1 MNSVQTNAPPLPP
14 EFFGSPAA
22 ADPSGE
28 ETGFSSALTGF
39 PAASVGP
46 IVSSKDGTTGTPS
59 GVGPAGGGVTGNA
72 STSTGGSGAATSA
85 APLAGAGDPPDP
97 AIDNSSFQS
106 SPDELKKLAPLVQ
119 GLPPGQQDAA
129 EKALNRPIVA
139 AKMLKDGTPDQKK
152 AAQAYFDKNPAL
164 KIALDTAAHGGKP
177 DGDTSSHDLSAFIGN
192 MEKQQGKSA
201 DTVSQYQKDHPTAD
215 GQSLQL
221 VRQAALL
228 QAYMPVIQGNSLD
241 KDGKVGKYLTQ
252 DGLKA
257 VLGDAGLPSAV
268 QGAASTF
275 SQPGM
280 FNLLDQGGM
289 QGHDLATHNA
299 DGNVSEGNITDWV
312 KKQAPTTGG
321 QFASTIGDAATRG
334 AVAGVDTSK
343 LNEDVFANPQN
354 YTGAQKAAV
363 LVQLQDKQ
371 QQLEAGSDLKK
382 NDKTNAAIGKD
393 ISQLSGD
400 QDVQSYLA
408 QQVPSE
414 EKQIVGSDP
423 SLSRAVSRTY
433 QDDVLSGKML
443 QGGLSAVSKN
453 NADSKNPKQT
463 DGSAVSDFGAQT
475 QLDADLSDNQT
486 ATAQQ
491 IVGGNVNLTSQLQG
505 DYARDFSKGG
515 ELQQLQGEKKADLGT
530 SLQTTQGD
538 EQSFENVLDPGFV
551 QTQRPEY
558 ASAMSDAAIRDS
570 GSGKAVVSALKNG
583 GKADTTEI
591 AQSIAAVDPN
601 QLYGSS
607 RTGLTAS
614 DTQALVSSFLKQLDN
629 GSSVHDACAKFNP
642 GSSQFDGGA
651 CDGAVMAK
659 LQSNPAAAQG
669 VQMMLQSMAAGA
681 LGVQAPAGATGGGT
695 SASGPGLADAGGPTS
710 GYGTAANVV
719 PDGSGAAG
727 GGQTQTDASYVA
739 SVPTSDTGSAA
750 SAAGGSAGG
759 SSQAASSTTGGGS
772 GTPDAAVLAAQ
783 PKLSAAEVSQQD
795 AMYAGMGIGAAGML
809 SMPAGYLNTK
819 YWNGQ
824 GANSGNAGAE
834 TARDV
839 NASRISMAG
848 EVAGGVGGVIGAA
861 TMLPDVSAMLKNG
874 ETTQAALAIGMSTRG
889 IIQGGALAA
898 NLGDMAA
905 RRAGMTGTAV
915 ESFDRS
921 WSGKAGQWAVQNEAK
936 DIGGRWA
943 GNIVSRT
950 AAKAAGTLAEKI
962 VPQRGGT
969 LGAEAGIRSA
979 QAASEAGGKAA
990 GEAGGRIAGEV
1001 AGRVVGMA
1009 AAEAVGAAV
1018 PVVGWIADAAMGIG
1032 MIGELIAQAVKKA
1045 HEKKEMAHTVN
1056 PTLKQ
1061 YGIPDV

>member
-14 EFFGSPAA
+14 DFYGSSTT

-39 PAASVGP
+39 PAAA
-46 IVSSKDGTTGTPS
+46 
-59 GVGPAGGGVTGNA
+59 VGPAGGGVGNNA
-72 STSTGGSGAATSA
+72 STSTAGSSAATSTA
-85 APLAGAGDPPDP
+85 LSTGAGDPPDP
-97 AIDNSSFQS
+97 AIDDSSFQS
-106 SPDELKKLAPLVQ
+106 SPDDLKKLAPLVQ
-119 GLPPGQQDAA
+119 GLPPSQQDAA
-129 EKALNRPIVA
+129 EKAMNRPIVA

-152 AAQAYFDKNPAL
+152 AAQGYFDKNPAL
-164 KIALDTAAHGGKP
+164 KTALDTAAHGGKA

-201 DTVSQYQKDHPTAD
+201 NTVSQYQKDHPTAD

-221 VRQAALL
+221 VRQSALL
-228 QAYMPVIQGNSLD
+228 QAYMPVIQANSPD
-241 KDGKVGKYLTQ
+241 KDGKVGKYMTQ

-257 VLGDAGLPSAV
+257 VLGDAGLPSVV

-280 FNLLDQGGM
+280 FNLLDQGGLE
-289 QGHDLATHNA
+289 GHDLATHNA
-299 DGNVSEGNITDWV
+299 DGNVSEDNITNWV

-321 QFASTIGDAATRG
+321 QFASTVSDAATRG

-354 YTGAQKAAV
+354 YTGSQKAAV

-371 QQLEAGSDLKK
+371 QQLQAGSDLKK
-382 NDKTNAAIGKD
+382 NDKTNAAISKD
-393 ISQLSGD
+393 ISQLSDD
-400 QDVQSYLA
+400 QDVQTYLA
-408 QQVPSE
+408 QEIPSE

-423 SLSRAVSRTY
+423 SLSQAVSRTY

-463 DGSAVSDFGAQT
+463 DGSAVSDFETQT

-505 DYARDFSKGG
+505 DYQRDFSQGG
-515 ELQQLQGEKKADLGT
+515 ELKQLQGEKDAVLGT

-538 EQSFENVLDPGFV
+538 EQSFESVLDPGFV
-551 QTQRPEY
+551 QSQSPQY
-558 ASAMSDAAIRDS
+558 ASSMSEAATQDP

-607 RTGLTAS
+607 QTGLTAS
-614 DTQALVSSFLKQLDN
+614 DTQALVSSFLKQLDS
-629 GSSVHDACAKFNP
+629 GSSVQSACAKFDP
-642 GSSQFDGGA
+642 GSSQFDDNA

-669 VQMMLQSMAAGA
+669 VQTMLQSMAAGA
-681 LGVQAPAGATGGGT
+681 LGVQAPAGVTGGGA
-695 SASGPGLADAGGPTS
+695 SASGTGEADATGSTS
-710 GYGTAANVV
+710 GYATANDVVSNGSGTVGGGLTPTAA
-719 PDGSGAAG
+719 
-727 GGQTQTDASYVA
+727 SYGA
-739 SVPTSDTGSAA
+739 SVPTSDAGNAA
-750 SAAGGSAGG
+750 PVVGGSAGG
-759 SSQAASSTTGGGS
+759 ATQAASSAAGGGS
-772 GTPDAAVLAAQ
+772 GTPDAAVVTAQ
-783 PKLSAAEVSQQD
+783 PGLSAAETAKED

-809 SMPAGYLNTK
+809 SMPAGYMNTK

-824 GANSGNAGAE
+824 GANSGNAAAG
-834 TARDV
+834 TARDL

-874 ETTQAALAIGMSTRG
+874 ETAQAGLAIGMSTRG

-905 RRAGMTGTAV
+905 RQAGMTGTAV

-943 GNIVSRT
+943 GNVVSRT
-950 AAKAAGTLAEKI
+950 AAKATGALAGKFAS
-962 VPQRGGT
+962 QRGGT

-1001 AGRVVGMA
+1001 AGRAVGMA

-1032 MIGELIAQAVKKA
+1032 MIGELISQAVKKA
-1045 HEKKEMAHTVN
+1045 HDKKEMAQTVN